1 MDSISKSLS
10 LLLIVVLLIT
20 SSLLIIQFAT
30 AQTIPKPS
38 VPKFTITVFENG
50 YQMDISNQP
59 IILNGHDMAGIFYD
73 IRIKSH
79 STENWVHKTV
89 PNATQAIRGYIQE
102 MGQSGNT
109 TLTSDFKSI
118 RHLLNLSSESQQI
131 DFQVEAING
140 YPNMTLAN
148 MFFGIE
154 PDKTP
159 IITVNTSGWSESQT
173 ITIPEI
179 NNQKGTDLLLA
190 TVIVWVSVAIL
201 VVVVSL
207 LLFRRHRKTSNL
219 KQ

>member
-38 VPKFTITVFENG
+38 VPKFTIYLLENG

-59 IILNGHDMAGIFYD
+59 IIPNGHDMAGIFYD

-89 PNATQAIRGYIQE
+89 PNATKAIRGYIQE

-118 RHLLNLSSESQQI
+118 RQLLNLSSESQQI

-173 ITIPEI
+173 ITIPST
-179 NNQKGTDLLLA
+179 NNQKDTDLLLA
-190 TVIVWVSVAIL
+190 TVILLVSVVIIAL
-201 VVVVSL
+201 LAFVL
-207 LLFRRHRKTSNL
+207 LLRHRRTKV
-219 KQ
+219 